1 MAQPRGNIWVYLWE
15 RRDVLLQEGHIV
27 PVERIP
33 DVVLSKIGTQ
43 IEGNRT
49 VILTLERRLH
59 YLQRHPEMAKWESIF
74 PNVINNPDE
83 VHKNRR
89 NSQIFNFYKRISEKH
104 YLRLTVVIQE
114 KPGKFKHS
122 IITARLARIKEVQ
135 RGQKK
140 GLKIWP

>member
-1 MAQPRGNIWVYLWE
+1 MGPSRGNIRVWE
-15 RRDVLLQEGHIV
+15 KRDVLLQEGPIV

-33 DVVLSKIGTQ
+33 DIVLSKMGTQ
-43 IEGNRT
+43 IEGNRS

-59 YLQRHPEMAKWESIF
+59 YLQRHPEMAKRESIF

-104 YLRLTVVIQE
+104 YLRLTVVIE

-122 IITARLARIKEVQ
+122 IITARLAKIKEVQ

-140 GLKIWP
+140 GLNIWP